1 MLISYHFTLAGTC
14 DRISALSWVTLAGG
28 LVFWFGYMIFHG
40 ELTRLFNACSFK
52 IAVFSLCLTKN
63 KYIRTL
69 QLKNVW
75 MCAYVHI
82 HTNTLQLPAL
92 THPILHNDTL
102 PNSNLI
108 SQEMTKMDLTEVKF
122 IVREILKR
130 KNTPE
135 AGDTLAQPGFRAHSK
150 FYTNL
155 HKLIF

>member
-1 MLISYHFTLAGTC
+1 
-14 DRISALSWVTLAGG
+14 
-28 LVFWFGYMIFHG
+28 
-40 ELTRLFNACSFK
+40 
-52 IAVFSLCLTKN
+52 
-63 KYIRTL
+63 
-69 QLKNVW
+69 

-92 THPILHNDTL
+92 THPILHND
-102 PNSNLI
+102 NSNFI

-135 AGDTLAQPGFRAHSK
+135 AGDTVAQPGFRAHSK